1 MMDQEESQVN
11 IDGQIVKTVP
21 LNIPDDV
28 ITYISLPSK
37 AQLIINAKLRV
48 GEQIPAQIYVKRKK
62 GRPARDS
69 SSDAGYFTPVYQ
81 SGQIDQEVVDFFQN
95 ESPQIG

>member
-1 MMDQEESQVN
+1 MMMDQEESEIN

-28 ITYISLPSK
+28 LVYICLPVK
-37 AQLIINAKLRV
+37 GQLVISSKLRM

-69 SSDAGYFTPVYQ
+69 G
-81 SGQIDQEVVDFFQN
+81 
-95 ESPQIG
+95 